1 MRPLSVVYV
10 RPGVLTGHVL
20 VDASNTSRIGS
31 SLQILRGII
40 HNEGPTRLS
49 ALYRGLT
56 PNLLGN
62 SLGWALYFLWYR
74 QAQDVIRSFRGYR
87 ADTTLSS
94 LDYLTASAASGIL
107 SAVFTNPIWVIKTR
121 MLSTSA
127 TQDGAYASMLSGL
140 RSIWHGEGYRGMFHG
155 LVPTLAGVSH
165 GALYFMAY
173 EKLKAQRRRSRS
185 NQPLTNLD
193 TIMTSSLSKVFA
205 GGLTYPH
212 QLVRARM
219 QMHKPDGSTLR
230 PSLGVVG
237 VIKQVWRHEGFVGFY
252 KGLGPNLL
260 RVVPSTC
267 ITFLVYENARWA
279 LPRIAGEGK
288 KTIKDGAI

>member
-1 MRPLSVVYV
+1 MQWI
-10 RPGVLTGHVL
+10 
-20 VDASNTSRIGS
+20 VDVSAKTRIGS
-31 SLQILRGII
+31 SLHVLRGIL

-74 QAQDVIRSFRGYR
+74 QAQDVIRSYRGYSVNQQ
-87 ADTTLSS
+87 LSS
-94 LDYLTASAASGIL
+94 LDYLTASAASGVL
-107 SAVFTNPIWVIKTR
+107 SAVLTNPIWVIKTR

-127 TQDGAYASMLSGL
+127 TQDGAYPSMFSGFK
-140 RSIWHGEGYRGMFHG
+140 SIWQGEGYRGMFHG

-173 EKLKAQRRRSRS
+173 EKLKAKRRRSRDS
-185 NQPLTNLD
+185 TRLTNLD

-205 GGLTYPH
+205 GSLTYPH

-219 QMHKPDGSTLR
+219 QMHNPVDMTLR
-230 PSLGVVG
+230 PPLGVVG
-237 VIKQVWRHEGFVGFY
+237 VIKQIWRHEGFLGFY

-267 ITFLVYENARWA
+267 VTFLIYENVRWA
-279 LPRIAGEGK
+279 LPQMWGK
-288 KTIKDGAI
+288 RDGAIKDEAV

>member
-1 MRPLSVVYV
+1 
-10 RPGVLTGHVL
+10 
-20 VDASNTSRIGS
+20 
-31 SLQILRGII
+31 
-40 HNEGPTRLS
+40 
-49 ALYRGLT
+49 
-56 PNLLGN
+56 LGN

-74 QAQDVIRSFRGYR
+74 QAQDVIRSYRGYS
-87 ADTTLSS
+87 ADKPLTS

-127 TQDGAYASMLSGL
+127 TQHGAYPSMVSGL
-140 RSIWHGEGYRGMFHG
+140 KSIWQGEGYRGMFHG

-173 EKLKAQRRRSRS
+173 EKLKAERRRSR
-185 NQPLTNLD
+185 NNGPLTNLD

-219 QMHKPDGSTLR
+219 QMYHPGDLTLR
-230 PSLGVVG
+230 ASVGVVG
-237 VIKQVWRHEGFVGFY
+237 VIKRIWRHEGFLGFY

-267 ITFLVYENARWA
+267 ITFLVYENVRWT
-279 LPRIAGEGK
+279 LPRMLGEGK
-288 KTIKDGAI
+288 GMIKDGTI

>member
-1 MRPLSVVYV
+1 VSVEAE
-10 RPGVLTGHVL
+10 VLTVRAL
-20 VDASNTSRIGS
+20 VDATSTSRIGS
-31 SLQILRGII
+31 SLQILRGIV

-49 ALYRGLT
+49 GLYRGLT
-56 PNLLGN
+56 PNLVGN

-74 QAQDVIRSFRGYR
+74 QGQDIIRSYRGYGV
-87 ADTTLSS
+87 DTTLSS
-94 LDYLTASAASGIL
+94 LDYLTASAAAGIL

-127 TQDGAYASMLSGL
+127 TQHGAYPGMFSGL
-140 RSIWHGEGYRGMFHG
+140 KSIWHGEGYRGMFHG

-165 GALYFMAY
+165 GALYFVAY
-173 EKLKAQRRRSRS
+173 EKMKAQRRRARN

-193 TIMTSSLSKVFA
+193 TIVTSSLSKVFA

-219 QMHKPDGSTLR
+219 QMHKPEEVAVR
-230 PSLGVVG
+230 PPLGVVA
-237 VIKQVWRHEGFVGFY
+237 VIRQVWRCEGFLGFY

-267 ITFLVYENARWA
+267 VTFLVYENARWA
-279 LPRIAGEGK
+279 LPRILGEGQSTLK
-288 KTIKDGAI
+288 DDGAV